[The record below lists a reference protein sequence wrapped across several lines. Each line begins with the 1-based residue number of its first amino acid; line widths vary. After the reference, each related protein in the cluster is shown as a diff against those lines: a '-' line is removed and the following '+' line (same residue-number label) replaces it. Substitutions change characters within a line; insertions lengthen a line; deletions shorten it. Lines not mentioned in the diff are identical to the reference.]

1 MPSMNPLCPNCLNEM
16 SKAAASRNLFNCEPC
31 REIIQFFDFRADR
44 DRAGRRLKPSE
55 AAGRPV
61 GNVRAA

>member
-1 MPSMNPLCPNCLNEM
+1 MNPLCPNCLNEM
-16 SKAAASRNLFNCEPC
+16 TKAASSRNLFNCEPC

-44 DRAGRRLKPSE
+44 DRAERLKPSQS
-55 AAGRPV
+55 AAPRI